1 MDTAGSEK
9 ASVPRT
15 PNQKD
20 LRPGRRFPRNPRFS
34 THPLAARCGRV
45 SLCRDVRHTQRIE
58 KSTHAETVGSPET
71 RGYKIKPDE
80 ST

>member
-20 LRPGRRFPRNPRFS
+20 LRPGRRFPRNPRFNA
-34 THPLAARCGRV
+34 HPLAASCGRV
-45 SLCRDVRHTQRIE
+45 SLRRDVRPTQPIE
-58 KSTHAETVGSPET
+58 KSIHAQTVGSL
-71 RGYKIKPDE
+71 
-80 ST
+80 